1 MMVKIMLFVFLCCI
15 SQGIWGQGLDD
26 AMRFSATGI
35 MVQKMRLGII
45 AQNLAN
51 LTTFK
56 VEETGLPYQKQYA
69 VVKSS
74 PNGVRISSIEKSTEP
89 FAKYFDPAVPQS
101 DENGFFYY
109 PNVNLPDEMM
119 NMVYTEAIYEANIAA
134 FKTTKALYQSAIDAL
149 K

>member
-1 MMVKIMLFVFLCCI
+1 MMVKIVFFLFFCMA
-15 SQGIWGQGLDD
+15 QGVWGQGLDD
-26 AMRFSATGI
+26 ALRFSSTGI
-35 MVQKMRLGII
+35 MVQKMRLSII

-51 LTTFK
+51 LTTLK

-74 PNGVRISSIEKSTEP
+74 PNGVRVASIEKSTEP
-89 FAKYFDPAVPQS
+89 FAKYFDGAVPQS

-119 NMVYTEAIYEANIAA
+119 NMTYTEAIYEANIAA

>member
-1 MMVKIMLFVFLCCI
+1 MIKILFFLCFFSLSLPI
-15 SQGIWGQGLDD
+15 VGQGLDD
-26 AMRFSATGI
+26 ALRFSSTGI
-35 MVQKMRLGII
+35 MVQKMRLSII

-51 LTTFK
+51 LTTMK

-74 PNGVRISSIEKSTEP
+74 PNGVRISSVEKSTEP
-89 FAKYFDPAVPQS
+89 FGKYFDSAVPQS

-119 NMVYTEAIYEANIAA
+119 NMTYTEAIYEANIAA

>member
-1 MMVKIMLFVFLCCI
+1 MLRLAAIVLFCSFVTPLF
-15 SQGIWGQGLDD
+15 GQGLDD
-26 AMRFSATGI
+26 ALRFSSSGI
-35 MVQKMRLGII
+35 MVQKLRLSII

-51 LTTFK
+51 LTTLK
-56 VEETGLPYQKQYA
+56 VEETGLPYQKQYPVIKA
-69 VVKSS
+69 S
-74 PNGVRISSIEKSTEP
+74 PDGVRITSIEKSTEP
-89 FAKYFDPAVPQS
+89 FGKYFDGAVPQS

-119 NMVYTEAIYEANIAA
+119 NMTYTEAIYEANIAA

>member
-1 MMVKIMLFVFLCCI
+1 MAKVVFFLFLCSI

-26 AMRFSATGI
+26 AMRFSSTGI
-35 MVQKMRLGII
+35 LVQKMRLSII

-51 LTTFK
+51 LTTLK

-89 FAKYFDPAVPQS
+89 FAKYFDEAVPQS

-119 NMVYTEAIYEANIAA
+119 NMTYTEAIYEANIAA

>member
-1 MMVKIMLFVFLCCI
+1 MMAKIVLFVFLCFI

-26 AMRFSATGI
+26 AMRFSSTGI
-35 MVQKMRLGII
+35 MVQKMRLSII

-74 PNGVRISSIEKSTEP
+74 PNGVRISSIEKSLEP
-89 FAKYFDPAVPQS
+89 FAKYFDEAVPQS

-119 NMVYTEAIYEANIAA
+119 NMVYTEAIYEPNIAA